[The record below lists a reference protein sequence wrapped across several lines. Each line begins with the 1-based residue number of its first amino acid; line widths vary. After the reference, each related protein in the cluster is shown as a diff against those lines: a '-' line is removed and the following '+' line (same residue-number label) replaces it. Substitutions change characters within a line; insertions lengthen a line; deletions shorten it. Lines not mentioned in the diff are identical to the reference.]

1 MFSPLEQFDA
11 YSCKVLTIG
20 GLDISLINI
29 LIPLIVSILFIY
41 GLLQFLGLDL
51 KLVPDFWQ
59 YLIESLFKFLLDL
72 IKQQVGPKGYIYF
85 PFIFTI
91 FTFILLTNLLSLTP
105 FSFALTSHIILI
117 FLLSFTI
124 IFSIFLIGLL
134 THNLQFLKIFV
145 PECPFLLLFILVPIE
160 IFSYAIRSVSLAIRL
175 SANIMAGHTLVF
187 IISSF
192 VLNLSSMKFW
202 FYFVFLSVLLAI
214 LVLELVSPFY
224 KLMYLQF

>member
-1 MFSPLEQFDA
+1 M
-11 YSCKVLTIG
+11 
-20 GLDISLINI
+20 
-29 LIPLIVSILFIY
+29 
-41 GLLQFLGLDL
+41 
-51 KLVPDFWQ
+51 
-59 YLIESLFKFLLDL
+59 LFKFILDL

-91 FTFILLTNLLSLTP
+91 FSFILLTNLLSLTP

-134 THNLQFLKIFV
+134 THNLKFLKIFV

-192 VLNLSSMKFW
+192 VLNLSSMKF
-202 FYFVFLSVLLAI
+202 
-214 LVLELVSPFY
+214 
-224 KLMYLQF
+224 